1 MLEILNLMVHQSLG
15 NLREKKNLI
24 CSSVIIYDQVCLFT
38 AILLAG
44 VFYGS
49 FYTAS
54 NSLVLYMLGPER
66 SPPFIQSLHA
76 MVALGFML
84 GSLLIRPFVPDNQAP
99 VNI

>member
-1 MLEILNLMVHQSLG
+1 MF
-15 NLREKKNLI
+15 
-24 CSSVIIYDQVCLFT
+24 LFT

-44 VFYGS
+44 VFHGS